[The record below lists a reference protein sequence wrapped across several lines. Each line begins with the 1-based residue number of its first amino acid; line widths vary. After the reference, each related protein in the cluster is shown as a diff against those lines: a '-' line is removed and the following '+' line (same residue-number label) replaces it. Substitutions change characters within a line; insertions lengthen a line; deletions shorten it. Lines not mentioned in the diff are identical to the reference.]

1 MGPKEEGLLWGQALQ
16 QGKGQRGTPL
26 PSLLCLNANT
36 YGHLKRKK
44 KKKKDKTNPILQKVT
59 EEQQQ

>member
-1 MGPKEEGLLWGQALQ
+1 MGPKEEGLLRGQALQ
-16 QGKGQRGTPL
+16 QGKGQRVTPL

-36 YGHLKRKK
+36 YWHLKRK

-59 EEQQQ
+59 EEQQR